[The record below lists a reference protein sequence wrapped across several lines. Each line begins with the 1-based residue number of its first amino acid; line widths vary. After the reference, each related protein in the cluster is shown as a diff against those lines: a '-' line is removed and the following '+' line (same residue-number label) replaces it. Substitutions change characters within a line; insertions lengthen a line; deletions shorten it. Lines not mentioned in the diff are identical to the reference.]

1 MPKAI
6 TAANYVPSLIRTYTP
21 ALVGM
26 ILSFLAVHF
35 GLHADATATA
45 GLTAVLGAVFT
56 AAYYTLVRALELKYP
71 SLSKLLGHPAM
82 PQLYVNPKKIVEPP
96 GGVRVLPPEDTL

>member
-45 GLTAVLGAVFT
+45 ELTAVLGAVFT
-56 AAYYTLVRALELKYP
+56 AAYYTLARALELKYP

-82 PQLYVNPKKIVEPP
+82 PQLYVNPKKIVELP
-96 GGVRVLPPEDTL
+96 GGVKTLPPEDTL